1 MFEQIAFC
9 IFLVAAILVAVSATG
24 ILNGAGSTLAS
35 VKWIWVIRVILGIII
50 GLVICY
56 ALCAFGVIA
65 GVIGLIGGFIF
76 GMFLPAIIA
85 FAWSVLKW
93 WGKLIFVVIIVAA
106 LIAVLF

>member
-1 MFEQIAFC
+1 MQALMISYYEKHPVVHTYPYPGIAE
-9 IFLVAAILVAVSATG
+9 L
-24 ILNGAGSTLAS
+24 LAS
-35 VKWIWVIRVILGIII
+35 LNERGVILGIII
-50 GLVICY
+50 GLAICY

-85 FAWSVLKW
+85 FAWRVLKW

-106 LIAVLF
+106 LIAVLL

>member
-1 MFEQIAFC
+1 MFEQIAFW

-35 VKWIWVIRVILGIII
+35 VKWIWVIRVILGIIFAI
-50 GLVICY
+50 AICY

-93 WGKLIFVVIIVAA
+93 WGKLIFVVIIVVAIIAA
-106 LIAVLF
+106 LF

>member
-1 MFEQIAFC
+1 MSLVC
-9 IFLVAAILVAVSATG
+9 IICLFGDKNSILSRLCERG
-24 ILNGAGSTLAS
+24 SNGNDDCL
-35 VKWIWVIRVILGIII
+35 WVIRVILGIII
-50 GLVICY
+50 GLAICY

-85 FAWSVLKW
+85 FAWRVLKW

-106 LIAVLF
+106 LIAVLL